1 MNEIVEIDEAGA
13 QHASDSP
20 RGEWLRFLLDGQSY
34 ALNVLQVQEIL
45 CFDDVTPVPGAPDY
59 VLGVINVRGNI
70 VTVVDASKRIGLQR
84 DEAERIEWIVILDAN
99 GEHVG
104 LLVDEVLEVNDI
116 DEEKI
121 EQAPSDSP
129 NAVSGVIVE
138 KGEMIVLLDATSMLG
153 LSENAD

>member
-1 MNEIVEIDEAGA
+1 MNEMVESLDADIRP
-13 QHASDSP
+13 ASESS
-20 RGEWLRFLLDGQSY
+20 RGEWLKFLLDGQSY

-70 VTVVDASKRIGLQR
+70 VTVVDASKRISLIR
-84 DEAERIEWIVILDAN
+84 NASERIEWIVILDAD
-99 GEHVG
+99 GEHLG

-116 DEEKI
+116 DERKI

-138 KGEMIVLLDATSMLG
+138 DGEMTVLLDAQTMLG
-153 LSENAD
+153 LSEL

>member
-1 MNEIVEIDEAGA
+1 MNEIVEIDEAEA
-13 QHASDSP
+13 PYASDP
-20 RGEWLRFLLDGQSY
+20 RRGEWLRFLLDDQSY

-84 DEAERIEWIVILDAN
+84 DDAERIEWIVILDAG

-104 LLVDEVLEVNDI
+104 LLVDEVVGVD
-116 DEEKI
+116 DVYEEEI
-121 EQAPSDSP
+121 ES
-129 NAVSGVIVE
+129 
-138 KGEMIVLLDATSMLG
+138 LL
-153 LSENAD
+153 